1 MAGNATDY
9 SMQLEK
15 KIQKLIKLNSW
26 YLDHAA
32 RILNILCMHT
42 LGDSLFSRKLGVTIL
57 TR

>member
-9 SMQLEK
+9 SMQLKK
-15 KIQKLIKLNSW
+15 KIQKFIKLNSR
-26 YLDHAA
+26 YLDLAA
-32 RILNILCMHT
+32 RILNILYMHS